1 MIHRGVEKRPLVLVM
16 LMSRNDSESLCSN
29 SCVNWM
35 LGCFELR

>member
-1 MIHRGVEKRPLVLVM
+1 MKHKDGEATVRAM
-16 LMSRNDSESLCSN
+16 LMSRNDSEPLFSN